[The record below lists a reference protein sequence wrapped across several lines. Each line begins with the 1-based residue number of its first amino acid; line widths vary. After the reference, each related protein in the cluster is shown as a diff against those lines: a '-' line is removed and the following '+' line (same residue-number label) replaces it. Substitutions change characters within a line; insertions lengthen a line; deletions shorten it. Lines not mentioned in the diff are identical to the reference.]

1 MAVTFLFAPVHWYVI
16 EEPRSTSCVVEPSN
30 RPEPQCLTSDSK
42 TIELQHHENMKVS
55 CRLTSDHATK
65 KKYDLLRRKVITV
78 CVPSVRF
85 DKVARKGLNMTQF
98 DFEKAFYNQKFRL
111 NKEKLLKKSRKLD
124 EGDILD
130 LVTREECGKIYGK
143 RVILINVA
151 EKGCGFSMCL
161 AFRKI
166 RSRPPIALFLSV
178 LLLCVTFLSSALIRF
193 HTEKSIPDS
202 DVRTNA
208 AKMLHTFSELEFCS
222 EPWTSFPKQFQLNDA
237 FLLNLDSL
245 NYRKSDQVFSRNFR
259 LGIIYSYKP
268 TIKSKPLFA
277 QMRGSHLGFT
287 GKSSWRKQ
295 KVPSLWLRG
304 DQYLPLEHRLPPAE
318 AVALESIELKKKARL
333 IQVSTEDM
341 EVKYYLRQLGEPICL
356 FGEDGADRRERL
368 RMFLAVSGG
377 PAQRPIL
384 DVSDAKNSTLA
395 ARDNNTVWYHQG
407 PEGLAEARMWIAK
420 YSLAQAKQRLERS
433 RRYYAS
439 TPEPQRKARYQE
451 YLKIL
456 RSTALVCSQVG
467 DTRPL
472 TCCQFSPDGEMLA
485 TTSLSGLCRLW
496 LVPNCELQM
505 NLRGH
510 QSGACCIAWHPQARL
525 QPNLQ
530 IALAS
535 SAQDGSVKLWS
546 LDNEE
551 PLADIEGHAPYR
563 VSRIAFHPSG
573 RFLGTTCFDFS
584 WRLWDLEVCVE
595 ILHQEGH
602 SKPVYDIAFHPD
614 GSLAL
619 TAGLDSYGRVWDL
632 RTGRCIMFLEGHL
645 EEMLGVDIAAN
656 GYHAAS
662 SSAENCVRIWDL
674 RQQQTIY
681 VIPAHTSVVSSVK
694 FEPGSHNYLVTSSFD
709 KTIKL
714 WGHPLWSP
722 IRTLEG
728 HSGRCVYADISPDKK
743 LIASASHDLTFK
755 LWSPHAGEHH

>member
-1 MAVTFLFAPVHWYVI
+1 MSRYWLRTVVFQALVPPKFLTTNQAAPS
-16 EEPRSTSCVVEPSN
+16 STYSPNECSSYS
-30 RPEPQCLTSDSK
+30 LG
-42 TIELQHHENMKVS
+42 
-55 CRLTSDHATK
+55 
-65 KKYDLLRRKVITV
+65 KVITAHM
-78 CVPSVRF
+78 PSVRF
-85 DKVARKGLNMTQF
+85 DKVMRKGLKMTQF
-98 DFEKAFYNQKFRL
+98 DFEKAFYNQEFRL
-111 NKEKLLKKSRKLD
+111 NREKLLKKSCKVCV
-124 EGDILD
+124 GDTLD
-130 LVTREECGKIYGK
+130 LVVREENENTYGK
-143 RVILINVA
+143 RV
-151 EKGCGFSMCL
+151 
-161 AFRKI
+161 
-166 RSRPPIALFLSV
+166 V
-178 LLLCVTFLSSALIRF
+178 L
-193 HTEKSIPDS
+193 
-202 DVRTNA
+202 NA

-222 EPWTSFPKQFQLNDA
+222 EPWTRFPKQFQLNDA
-237 FLLNLDSL
+237 FLLNLDSS
-245 NYRKSDQVFSRNFR
+245 NYGKSDQVFSRNFR
-259 LGIIYSYKP
+259 IGIIYSSKP
-268 TIKSKPLFA
+268 TMKSKPLFA

-287 GKSSWRKQ
+287 GSDAFEKINVSLL
-295 KVPSLWLRG
+295 VPDFDPSQSPCTGQNCETHTFDGCLSLAAPTKLFPHFQLFLMEATEDSFAVAQRLG
-304 DQYLPLEHRLPPAE
+304 HINVSQDDQYLPLEHRLPPAE

-333 IQVSTEDM
+333 IQVSTEDI

-384 DVSDAKNSTLA
+384 DQSDAKNSTLT
-395 ARDNNTVWYHQG
+395 ARDKQKLRFFLCPAVLYASVCWQNNTVWYHQG

-433 RRYYAS
+433 KRYYAS
-439 TPEPQRKARYQE
+439 VPEPQRKARYQE

-456 RSTALVCSQVG
+456 RSTALLCSQVG
-467 DTRPL
+467 DARPL
-472 TCCQFSPDGEMLA
+472 TCCRFSPDGEVLA

-496 LVPNCELQM
+496 SVTNCELQLS
-505 NLRGH
+505 LRGH

-573 RFLGTTCFDFS
+573 RFLGTTCFDSS

-645 EEMLGVDIAAN
+645 EEVLGVDIAAN

-755 LWSPHAGEHH
+755 LWSPHTDEHN

>member
-1 MAVTFLFAPVHWYVI
+1 MEATEDSFAVA
-16 EEPRSTSCVVEPSN
+16 
-30 RPEPQCLTSDSK
+30 Q
-42 TIELQHHENMKVS
+42 
-55 CRLTSDHATK
+55 RLGH
-65 KKYDLLRRKVITV
+65 
-78 CVPSVRF
+78 
-85 DKVARKGLNMTQF
+85 
-98 DFEKAFYNQKFRL
+98 
-111 NKEKLLKKSRKLD
+111 
-124 EGDILD
+124 
-130 LVTREECGKIYGK
+130 
-143 RVILINVA
+143 INV
-151 EKGCGFSMCL
+151 SQ
-161 AFRKI
+161 
-166 RSRPPIALFLSV
+166 
-178 LLLCVTFLSSALIRF
+178 
-193 HTEKSIPDS
+193 D
-202 DVRTNA
+202 
-208 AKMLHTFSELEFCS
+208 
-222 EPWTSFPKQFQLNDA
+222 
-237 FLLNLDSL
+237 
-245 NYRKSDQVFSRNFR
+245 
-259 LGIIYSYKP
+259 
-268 TIKSKPLFA
+268 
-277 QMRGSHLGFT
+277 
-287 GKSSWRKQ
+287 
-295 KVPSLWLRG
+295 

-384 DVSDAKNSTLA
+384 DQSDAKNSTLT

-420 YSLAQAKQRLERS
+420 YSLAQAKQRLEGS
-433 RRYYAS
+433 KRYYAS
-439 TPEPQRKARYQE
+439 VPEPQRKARYQE

-456 RSTALVCSQVG
+456 RSTALLCSQVG
-467 DTRPL
+467 DARPL
-472 TCCQFSPDGEMLA
+472 TCCRFSPDGEMLA

-496 LVPNCELQM
+496 SVTNCELQLS
-505 NLRGH
+505 LRGH

-551 PLADIEGHAPYR
+551 PLADIEGHEPYR

-573 RFLGTTCFDFS
+573 RFLGTTCFDSS

-755 LWSPHAGEHH
+755 LWSPHTDEHN